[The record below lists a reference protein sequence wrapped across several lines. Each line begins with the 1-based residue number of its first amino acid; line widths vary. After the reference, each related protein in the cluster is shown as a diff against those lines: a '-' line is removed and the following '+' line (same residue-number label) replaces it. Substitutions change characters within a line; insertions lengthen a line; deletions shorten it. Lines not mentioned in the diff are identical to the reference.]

1 MNSFMQVAYNEAKK
15 AAKHGDVPVGCVIVK
30 NNKIIAKAHNKKEQ
44 KQNSLC
50 HAEIIAINKATKKVK
65 NFRLENCEMYVTLEP
80 CIMCAGAILSARLNK
95 VFVGALDTRFGAGK
109 MLTENNFNHKCEI
122 KVLENCE
129 CCSEIISEFF
139 KTLNKK
145 K

>member
-1 MNSFMQVAYNEAKK
+1 MLILTLNCGSSSLKCQLYDEAS
-15 AAKHGDVPVGCVIVK
+15 
-30 NNKIIAKAHNKKEQ
+30 NKIIAKAHNKKEQ

-95 VFVGALDTRFGAGK
+95 VFAEL
-109 MLTENNFNHKCEI
+109 
-122 KVLENCE
+122 
-129 CCSEIISEFF
+129 S
-139 KTLNKK
+139 
-145 K
+145 